1 MSDRLHS
8 IAVRGWAGCILAGI
22 ATFGLVLTMPALTA
36 PKVVLI
42 SLDGATPVEIERYLE
57 DGTLSRKRGLG
68 LLVKHGVMAERNTTV
83 TPSLTA
89 PGHIAMATGSTAAR
103 NDINANSFH
112 LLASPF
118 SRNISGF
125 STPIGGYLFSPHGPE
140 ESPDPTAEP
149 LWVALRAA
157 GKKVIAAT
165 FPGCD
170 GLDIRVPGLTSSPL
184 IQPASLRTVDYT
196 VPFGAFGG
204 VGARGFELTGTDF
217 GPAPQSTLE
226 QLNAT
231 GRVSF
236 SPVQQKTTALET
248 FAVGGANYDI
258 RIATL
263 DTSND
268 GTMNYDTLVFFD
280 QTQGILPGPFSLPAT
295 GPAYVKASNKWSS
308 LFYLESSSN
317 KAGTAFYVSH
327 LDPDLSVVRIA
338 RYAANFIPRN
348 PAVLEHVD
356 DINNQVGF
364 WAPQPDFRIPERLSP
379 GFTRFPDLELE
390 AIYQDQVH
398 SFVNYQTRLAL
409 RAIAQN
415 PDADLIMTYIEQPD
429 GSGHQ
434 FLITDPRQAT
444 DPKDPNS
451 IGPNQDRAKIR
462 RYRDYLRR
470 AYQVADEAVQRIIEA
485 AGQEPNGRPQS
496 NVIVVSDHGFAPFHT
511 VVSINLFA
519 REGLD
524 PNKVRAVT
532 SGPTVNV
539 YISLQGREPDGV
551 VSRNEYMTLEAK
563 VAEILEQ
570 LIDTNPNYTLGAA
583 SRPVFEKVYRRP
595 LPPNINDPSFGL
607 GTNEFIGQD
616 SGDLFALLS
625 LGYNFDGTQSPAV
638 QRLGDSSVGAPI
650 FSVPNFYGAHGYN
663 PKHRSMSAIFIAAGP
678 DIKKREIEEV
688 RNIDIAPTIL
698 ELLGVQGSDKIQGV
712 AIPVLH

>member
-1 MSDRLHS
+1 LGGLRLSRYRGLRACTYHAHLDRS
-8 IAVRGWAGCILAGI
+8 
-22 ATFGLVLTMPALTA
+22 

-42 SLDGATPVEIERYLE
+42 SLDGATPGQIERFLE
-57 DGTLSRKRGLG
+57 DGTLSPKWGLG
-68 LLVKHGVMAERNTTV
+68 LLIKRGVMAEHNITV

-89 PGHIAMATGSTAAR
+89 PGHIAIATGSSAAR

-112 LLASPF
+112 LIASPF
-118 SRNISGF
+118 ARNISGF
-125 STPIGGYLFSPHGPE
+125 SASIGGYLFSPHGPE
-140 ESPDPTAEP
+140 ESSNPTAEP
-149 LWVALRAA
+149 LWIALRAA
-157 GKKVIAAT
+157 GKKVVAAT

-170 GLDIRVPGLTSSPL
+170 GLDIRVPGLTSSPI

-204 VGARGFELTGTDF
+204 VGARGFDLTATDF
-217 GPAPQSTLE
+217 GPAPQSTLN
-226 QLNAT
+226 QLSAA

-236 SPVQQKTTALET
+236 SPAQQKTTALET

-258 RIATL
+258 RIAAL

-268 GTMNYDTLVFFD
+268 GTMNYDTLLFFD
-280 QTQGILPGPFSLPAT
+280 QTQGILPGPFSPPST
-295 GPAYVKASNKWSS
+295 GPAYVKRSDQRSS
-308 LFYLESSSN
+308 LFYLEGSSN

-327 LDPDLSVVRIA
+327 LNPDLSVVRIA
-338 RYAANFIPRN
+338 RYTANFIPRN
-348 PAVLEHVD
+348 PAVLEQVD

-398 SFVNYQTRLAL
+398 SFVDYQTRVAL
-409 RAIAQN
+409 RAIAQK
-415 PDADLIMTYIEQPD
+415 PTADLVMTYIEQPD

-444 DPKDPNS
+444 NPQNPHS

-470 AYQVADEAVQRIIEA
+470 AYQVVDQAVQRIIEA
-485 AGQEPNGRPQS
+485 AGQESNGRPRS

-511 VVSINLFA
+511 AVSINNLFA

-532 SGPTVNV
+532 SGPAVNV
-539 YISLQGREPDGV
+539 YISLQGREPDGI
-551 VSRNEYMTLEAK
+551 VSRSEYMTLEAK

-583 SRPVFEKVYRRP
+583 GRPVFEKVYRRP
-595 LPPNINDPSFGL
+595 LPLDINDPSFGL

-638 QRLGDSSVGAPI
+638 QRLGDPSARALI
-650 FSVPNFYGAHGYN
+650 FSVPNFYGAHGYD
-663 PKHRSMSAIFIAAGP
+663 PKHQSMSAIFIAAGP
-678 DIKKREIEEV
+678 DIKKGEIARV
-688 RNIDIAPTIL
+688 RNIDVAPTIL
-698 ELLGVQGSDKIQGV
+698 KLLGVQGSDKIQGV
-712 AIPVLH
+712 AIPILRRSD